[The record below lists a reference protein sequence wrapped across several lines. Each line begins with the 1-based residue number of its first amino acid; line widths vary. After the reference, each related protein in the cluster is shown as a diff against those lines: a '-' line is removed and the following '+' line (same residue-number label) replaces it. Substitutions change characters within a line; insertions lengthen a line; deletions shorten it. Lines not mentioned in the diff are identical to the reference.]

1 MGWTPYLLNIAK
13 KHYGFWQT
21 YFPRFR
27 YALALTPRRQAPFC
41 RAAVCVWSEAV
52 SPLLLLLCRQ
62 LPVLTVRLKRG
73 TKDVQKAD
81 LSTGLNVTSRT
92 GLSPRSQPRSEAHW
106 PGRVP
111 RLPPARG
118 AVRLCKPATSAGS
131 AAVPPWPD
139 RGVPPPCGCR
149 MATRPFPPLEA
160 RCPRRTAALSRL
172 PWARRAPTA
181 RSPHGP
187 GPPEAKVSAAHTLA
201 SGSDVPRR
209 WRHPQPIPGGRRGRA
224 ANQERPGAAL
234 PDLQVS
240 LRREGGG
247 GKRGIKTPP
256 LR

>member
-1 MGWTPYLLNIAK
+1 MSSDRPISPGSDMHWHWPHAVRYHSAGPLCVFEVRQFL
-13 KHYGFWQT
+13 HYCFC
-21 YFPRFR
+21 
-27 YALALTPRRQAPFC
+27 YADSCP
-41 RAAVCVWSEAV
+41 
-52 SPLLLLLCRQ
+52 
-62 LPVLTVRLKRG
+62 LTVRLKRG

-92 GLSPRSQPRSEAHW
+92 GLSPHSQPSSEAHW

-118 AVRLCKPATSAGS
+118 AVRLCKPTTSAGS

-149 MATRPFPPLEA
+149 MATRPFPPLEE
-160 RCPRRTAALSRL
+160 RCPRRTAALSHL

-224 ANQERPGAAL
+224 ANQERSGAVL